1 MFDLVDYTTLKI
13 RISAENYSYLIVPSN
28 NNSEIYLPANIS
40 FINRKTQ
47 LQINNVGMRDQG
59 KFSRRF
65 LKHSWKLKLDHFV
78 KDNQFFQI
86 DEFYLKGGCDD
97 PALLREVLSRKLLYM
112 FFFFLILIFYFYFI
126 FYFILI
132 YFILIYIFIFIYFY
146 IFIFIFIFIYFLF
159 YLFLIFF

>member
-97 PALLREVLSRKLLYM
+97 PTLLREVLSRKLLYM
-112 FFFFLILIFYFYFI
+112 FFFFLF
-126 FYFILI
+126 
-132 YFILIYIFIFIYFY
+132 YFILIYIFIFIYFLFL
-146 IFIFIFIFIYFLF
+146 FIFYF
-159 YLFLIFF
+159 YLFFILFIFNFFLIL